1 MRESALS
8 KAAARGGLVAVAI
21 VIATSAPALIGSARA
36 STVRHTHP
44 SSCARFAAAERGEG
58 RPGTAARRRAER
70 RESKKEVAR
79 ERRLIRRCHM
89 TAVEAPSSA
98 APLSTPDGIH
108 KIKHIVI
115 VMQENR
121 SFDEYFGTY
130 HGADGIPG
138 LAGNAGTV
146 PCLPDPTAG
155 GCAKPYHDGNVTNA
169 GGPHTAPDAN
179 ADIDGGKMDG
189 FVRTVETAQSFDTAK
204 PTCVVSLRPPNCV
217 DVLGYHDQREIP
229 NYWAYAKNFVLQDHM
244 FEPARSWSLISHLYM
259 VSGWSARC
267 TSPDPFSCKTDLNSP
282 DGDGVPST
290 STSLGDLSA
299 GPGILIPTDPDDVPN
314 SPQPPDYAW
323 TDITY
328 LLHKYNVSW
337 RYYLSQG
344 TEPDCANGQM
354 TCPPQPQLVST
365 PEIWNP
371 LPDFATVHQ
380 DNQLG
385 NIVDSNQLFADAASG
400 NLPAVSWVIP
410 SGDNSEHPPA
420 TVAAGQDHVTRV
432 INAIM
437 DSPAWS
443 STAIF
448 LAWDDWGGFYDHV
461 APPTVDGIG
470 YGIRV
475 PGLVIS
481 PYARRD
487 YIDHGTYSFDAYL
500 KFIEDDFLG
509 GQRLDPATDGRPDPR
524 PTVRENVPILGDLR
538 NDFDFTQAPRQP
550 LILQTQNH
558 VLNPPGPY

>member
-1 MRESALS
+1 
-8 KAAARGGLVAVAI
+8 
-21 VIATSAPALIGSARA
+21 
-36 STVRHTHP
+36 
-44 SSCARFAAAERGEG
+44 
-58 RPGTAARRRAER
+58 
-70 RESKKEVAR
+70 
-79 ERRLIRRCHM
+79 
-89 TAVEAPSSA
+89 
-98 APLSTPDGIH
+98 
-108 KIKHIVI
+108 
-115 VMQENR
+115 MQENR

-130 HGADGIPG
+130 PGADGIPG
-138 LAGNAGTV
+138 LAGNPGTV
-146 PCLPDPTAG
+146 PCIPDPNAG
-155 GCAKPYHDGNVTNA
+155 GCARPYHDTRITNA

-179 ADIDGGKMDG
+179 SDIDNGRMDG
-189 FVRTVETAQSFDTAK
+189 FVKTVETAQSFDTAK

-217 DVLGYHDQREIP
+217 DVMGYHDQRELP
-229 NYWAYAKNFVLQDHM
+229 NYWAYARNFVLQDHM

-267 TSPDPFSCKTDLNSP
+267 TSLDPFSCKTDLNAP
-282 DGDGVPST
+282 DGDLVPST
-290 STSLGDLSA
+290 NTALGDLSA
-299 GPGILIPTDPDDVPN
+299 GPGILIPKDPDDLPG

-323 TDITY
+323 TDVTY
-328 LLHKYNVSW
+328 LLHKNEVSW

-344 TEPDCANGQM
+344 TEPDCADGQM

-371 LPDFATVHQ
+371 LPDFATVHD

-420 TVAAGQDHVTRV
+420 TTAAGQDHVTRV

-437 DSPAWS
+437 QSPDWS

-461 APPTVDGIG
+461 NPPSVDGIG

-475 PGLVIS
+475 PAIVIS
-481 PYARRD
+481 PYARRG
-487 YIDHGTYSFDAYL
+487 YIDHSTYSFDAYL

-509 GQRLDPATDGRPDPR
+509 GRRLDPKTDGRPDPR
-524 PTVRENVPILGDLR
+524 PDVRENASILSDLR
-538 NDFDFTQAPRQP
+538 NDFDFSQTPRVP
-550 LILQTQNH
+550 LILQTQNR